1 VELTNEFTIGLPI
14 DEAWAMLTDLERVAP
29 CMPGAELQSVEGD
42 EYHGEVKVKVG
53 PITARYRGVAS
64 LREAD
69 EAAGRAVIRAEGRD
83 TRGQGNAA
91 ATITVD
97 LAADGQHTRVDVHT
111 DLAITGKVAQFGR
124 GVLADVSRKLMTQFV
139 QCLEAKA
146 VDDPA
151 PAAGSQ
157 VSPPGAGSHPQPAA
171 PVDLLAISRSS
182 VLKRLG
188 PPAALLVILLLWL
201 SRRR

>member
-1 VELTNEFTIGLPI
+1 MELTNEFTIGLPI

-42 EYHGEVKVKVG
+42 EYHGEVKVK
-53 PITARYRGVAS
+53 
-64 LREAD
+64 
-69 EAAGRAVIRAEGRD
+69 
-83 TRGQGNAA
+83 
-91 ATITVD
+91 VD

-146 VDDPA
+146 ADE
-151 PAAGSQ
+151 PAA
-157 VSPPGAGSHPQPAA
+157 VVAPVA
-171 PVDLLAISRSS
+171 PVDLLAVSRTPL
-182 VLKRLG
+182 LKRLG
-188 PPAALLVILLLWL
+188 PVALVVVAVVVWLVA
-201 SRRR
+201 RR